1 MVAKKM
7 VTREKPQ
14 FTDFRIDPAVMLEN
28 LLRLGP
34 IIHLSRLPRC
44 LIRVAAVGPLW
55 EPREVGGS
63 SIDKGE
69 DPDRSA
75 RSLHRNRLLLDNGA
89 ASPAAAAAAVAAA
102 VTAAV
107 TAAAAAAVAAS

>member
-1 MVAKKM
+1 
-7 VTREKPQ
+7 
-14 FTDFRIDPAVMLEN
+14 MLEN
-28 LLRLGP
+28 FTKIGAYNPL
-34 IIHLSRLPRC
+34 LSRLPRC

-89 ASPAAAAAAVAAA
+89 ASPAAAAAALAAA

-107 TAAAAAAVAAS
+107 TAAAAAVAAS